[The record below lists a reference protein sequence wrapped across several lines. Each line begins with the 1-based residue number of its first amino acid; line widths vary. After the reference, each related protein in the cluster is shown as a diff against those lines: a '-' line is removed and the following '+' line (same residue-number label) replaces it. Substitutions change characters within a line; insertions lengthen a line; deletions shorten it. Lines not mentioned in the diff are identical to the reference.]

1 MKISI
6 KNLGYSYSVFNDE
19 KNAIKD
25 VSLEIN
31 SNKRIAIV
39 GHTGSGKSTLLKLIK
54 GLLKNQTG
62 EINIDGK
69 IEDIG
74 YIFQY
79 PEHQIFE
86 TTIFKDVSFGL
97 KKLKLSEKDL
107 TERVEKA
114 LQLVGLNKDYLHR

>member
-1 MKISI
+1 MTIVI
-6 KNLGYSYSVFNDE
+6 LFFNDE

-54 GLLKNQTG
+54 RTFKKSNRW
-62 EINIDGK
+62 NKYRWK

-97 KKLKLSEKDL
+97 KKIKTKWKRSYWKSWKVF
-107 TERVEKA
+107 TTC
-114 LQLVGLNKDYLHR
+114 GLE

>member
-6 KNLGYSYSVFNDE
+6 KNLGYSYSDFNDE

-54 GLLKNQTG
+54 GLLKHQTG
-62 EINIDGK
+62 EIHIDGK

-74 YIFQY
+74 YIFQIVQKVLY
-79 PEHQIFE
+79 DIELFPR
-86 TTIFKDVSFGL
+86 S
-97 KKLKLSEKDL
+97 
-107 TERVEKA
+107 
-114 LQLVGLNKDYLHR
+114 